1 MERKRW
7 VPPWTGA
14 GRDHIP
20 TRFSLTGRIAN
31 GPLLNELP
39 VNELRGQ
46 VGDGGPDGEF
56 ARAPNRDGFL
66 QPDRVLERDD
76 AGKPA
81 EQLEQ
86 GDGSADLRPAVI

>member
-1 MERKRW
+1 MERKHW
-7 VPPWTGA
+7 VPPSTGA

-20 TRFSLTGRIAN
+20 TRFSLAGRIAN
-31 GPLLNELP
+31 GPLFDELP
-39 VNELRGQ
+39 VNELPEQ
-46 VGDGGPDGEF
+46 VGDGGPDGDF
-56 ARAPNRDGFL
+56 ARAPIRDGFL

-86 GDGSADLRPAVI
+86 DNGSADLRPAVI